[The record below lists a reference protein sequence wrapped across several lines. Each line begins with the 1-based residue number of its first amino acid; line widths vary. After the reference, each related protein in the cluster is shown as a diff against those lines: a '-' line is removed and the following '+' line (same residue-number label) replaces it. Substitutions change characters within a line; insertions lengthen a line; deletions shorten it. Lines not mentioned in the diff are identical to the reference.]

1 MTNETMNQ
9 ASTFPYSPD
18 VYFGQHPEKFEKRR
32 QPMRI
37 AKNVAFVAGGIFLL
51 LFPGLIPFFPLWMIY
66 LAAVVAIGFGAISI
80 WTDGSAWFNLQSGSE
95 VKDIGLKKFRNS
107 RDEKVWD
114 RIVKAFETHDFQY
127 LAEAPSAKNQ
137 PLQLYVYE
145 DKTGREFY
153 LQMKGYN
160 EKNEFEPLSDV
171 ITICGKEYDAN
182 ADLLRSMKTD
192 DED

>member
-1 MTNETMNQ
+1 MNETKI
-9 ASTFPYSPD
+9 FPYSPA

-37 AKNVAFVAGGIFLL
+37 AKNVAFVAVGIFLL
-51 LFPGLIPFFPLWMIY
+51 LFPGLIPFFKLWLIY
-66 LAAVVAIGFGAISI
+66 LAAVVLIGFGAVSI
-80 WTDGSAWFNLQSGSE
+80 WTEGSAWFNLQSGGE
-95 VKDIGLKKFRNS
+95 VKDVGLKKFRNS
-107 RDEKVWD
+107 RDERVWE

-145 DKTGREFY
+145 DKIGREFY
-153 LQMKGYN
+153 IQLKGYDSDSN
-160 EKNEFEPLSDV
+160 FNPLSDV
-171 ITICGKEYDAN
+171 VTICGKEYDAN
-182 ADLLRSMKTD
+182 ADLLPSMKTE